1 MRTIRELRES
11 AGLTQL
17 ELANELGV
25 TPSAVYSWERG
36 RNEPRAS
43 QLRLMA
49 TLFRVSMDDIDFGV
63 EEAKTAA

>member
-1 MRTIRELRES
+1 MQTIRELRES

-17 ELANELGV
+17 ELANKLGV

-43 QLRLMA
+43 QLRVMA
-49 TLFRVSMDDIDFGV
+49 RLFNVSMDDIQFGA
-63 EEAKTAA
+63 EEVKTAA